1 MSGQIAGEGWF
12 MLHSFLLG
20 ACITLFYDLFRIL
33 RRIIPHRTLLLSLE
47 DLIFWILATAGIFY
61 LLYYENNGMFRWF
74 SVIGAGAGM
83 LLYKNTLSAPFVS
96 LISGLINRILALLGK
111 FLWKLTAPFRF
122 LWKKGRILGG
132 RAARRCAHRMRMG
145 CRRINSRLTV
155 WRKTIKMK
163 KRRGLLRKKGEL
175 DDKKKSGLS

>member
-47 DLIFWILATAGIFY
+47 DLVFWVLATGGIFY

-74 SVIGAGAGM
+74 AVIGAGAGM
-83 LLYKNTLSAPFVS
+83 LLYRKTLSAPFVG
-96 LISGLINRILALLGK
+96 LVSGLINAILSLLGK
-111 FLWKLTAPFRF
+111 FLWKMSAPFRF
-122 LWKKGRILGG
+122 AWKKGRSAGD
-132 RAARRCAHRMRMG
+132 RAARRAAYRMRMRY
-145 CRRINSRLTV
+145 RRINSRLTA
-155 WRKTIKMK
+155 WRRTVKMK
-163 KRRGLLRKKGEL
+163 TRGRFFHKKGEL
-175 DDKKKSGLS
+175 DGKKKGGLP